1 MKEMGKDGGG
11 YMADVRLTELVRSSG
26 CNAKLPP
33 GDLHDVLGSLPLAS
47 DPRLFG
53 GYEKSDDAC
62 VYDLG
67 DGRVLIETVD
77 FFPPMVDDPFTF
89 GEIAAANALSDIY
102 AMGGSPDVALSL
114 MCFPSCLDLSVMRSI
129 MLGAMEKAKEAGCV
143 IAGGHTISDREPKFG
158 LSVTAIEDKDSVWTN
173 SGAREG
179 DCLVLTKRLGVGV
192 MMTAHKGGET
202 EATDAIE
209 SMRILNKRARDIA
222 RGLTVHAATDVTGF
236 SLLGHAYEMADGS
249 DATAYISLPSLSFFP
264 EAPEF
269 ARFGF
274 LPEGRYTNEDYL
286 GDKVMFAPQVEKVY
300 KDLLFS
306 PETSGGLL
314 LAMPEKDA
322 SQFIDEFGEPARVIG
337 HIERK
342 SGSRVIVSC

>member
-1 MKEMGKDGGG
+1 
-11 YMADVRLTELVRSSG
+11 MADDMERTGLTSLVRSSG

-33 GDLHDVLGSLPLAS
+33 GDLYRVLSELPPFHSEALIA
-47 DPRLFG
+47 
-53 GYEKSDDAC
+53 GYESADDAF

-77 FFPPMVDDPFTF
+77 FFPPMVDDPFLF

-102 AMGGSPDVALSL
+102 AMGAEPSVALSIA
-114 MCFPSCLDLSVMRSI
+114 CFPSCLDLDVLKSI
-129 MLGAMEKAKEAGCV
+129 MLGARSKTDEAGCA

-209 SMRILNKRARDIA
+209 SMRTLNKRARDIA

-264 EAPEF
+264 EAPEL

-322 SQFIDEFGEPARVIG
+322 SRFIDEFGEPARVIG

>member
-1 MKEMGKDGGG
+1 MEE
-11 YMADVRLTELVRSSG
+11 VRLTSLVRSSG

-33 GDLHDVLGSLPLAS
+33 GDLHKALDGLVQERHEALIEGFES
-47 DPRLFG
+47 
-53 GYEKSDDAC
+53 SDDAL

-77 FFPPMVDDPFTF
+77 FFPPMVDDPVIF
-89 GEIAAANALSDIY
+89 GEIAAANAISDIY
-102 AMGGSPDVALSL
+102 AMGGEPALAMSL
-114 MCFPSCLDLSVMRSI
+114 MCFPSCLDIAVMRCI
-129 MLGAMEKAKEAGCV
+129 MDGAIAKCSEAGVV
-143 IAGGHTISDREPKFG
+143 IAGGHTLSDREPKFG
-158 LSVTAIEDKDSVWTN
+158 LSVTAIENKDSVWTN
-173 SGAREG
+173 SGAMEG

-209 SMRILNKRARDIA
+209 SMRTLNKRARDIA

-249 DATAYISLPSLSFFP
+249 DATACISLSSLSFFP
-264 EAPEF
+264 EAPEL

-286 GDKVMFAPQVEKVY
+286 CDKVMFAPQVEKVY

-322 SQFIDEFGEPARVIG
+322 ALFIDEFGEPARVIG